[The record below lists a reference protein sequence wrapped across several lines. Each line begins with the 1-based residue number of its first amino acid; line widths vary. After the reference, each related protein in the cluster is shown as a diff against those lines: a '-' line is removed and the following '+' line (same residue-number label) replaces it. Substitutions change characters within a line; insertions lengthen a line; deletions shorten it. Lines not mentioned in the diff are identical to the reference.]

1 VVKNRIDQALAAH
14 EKMVQGLNQEIKQTI
29 ETAAE
34 TIFQALKKGN
44 KVLVMGNG
52 GSAADA
58 QHLAAEFVGR
68 FLHERKALPAVA
80 LTTDTSILTAI
91 GNDYGYDSVFV
102 RQVEAL
108 AMRGDVVIGIST
120 SGRSKNVIFALNRA
134 GEIGCFTLGLTGGGG
149 GDISKITDLSLVV
162 PSKDTPRIQEGHIL
176 IIHILCDLVEQRFV

>member
-1 VVKNRIDQALAAH
+1 MMIRIDQALAAH
-14 EKMVQGLNQEIKQTI
+14 EKMVQGLNAQVKETI
-29 ETAAE
+29 EAGADA
-34 TIFQALKKGN
+34 IFQALKKGS

-102 RQVEAL
+102 RQIEAL
-108 AMRGDVVIGIST
+108 AVRGDVVIGIST
-120 SGRSKNVIFALNRA
+120 SGRSKNVILALNRA
-134 GEIGCFTLGLTGGGG
+134 KEIGCFTLGLTGGDGG
-149 GDISKITDLSLVV
+149 EISRITDLSLVV
-162 PSKDTPRIQEGHIL
+162 PSRDTPRIQEGHIL
-176 IIHILCDLVEQRFV
+176 VIHILCDLVEQRFV

>member
-1 VVKNRIDQALAAH
+1 MRSRIDQALSGH
-14 EKMVQGLNQEIKQTI
+14 EKMVQGLNEQIKKTI
-29 ETAAE
+29 EAVVDA
-34 TIFQALKKGN
+34 IYHALNKGN

-68 FLHERKALPAVA
+68 FLVERKALPAVA
-80 LTTDTSILTAI
+80 LTTDNSIQTAI
-91 GNDYGYDSVFV
+91 GNDYGYDFIFV

-108 AMRGDVVIGIST
+108 AERGDVVIGIST
-120 SGRSKNVIFALNRA
+120 SGRSKNVILALNRA
-134 GEIGCFTLGLTGGGG
+134 KEIGCFTLGLTGGDGG
-149 GDISKITDLSLVV
+149 EISRVTDLSLVV